1 MTTFKEKFYENI
13 NHIFDTKKT
22 IYENSQLF
30 KQNKKIISSDIERK
44 IHEINSELAKKITLY
59 NSNNNSNEYKKISTL
74 KVIFNITPTI

>member
-13 NHIFDTKKT
+13 NHILDTKKT

-30 KQNKKIISSDIERK
+30 KQNKKNISSDIERK

-59 NSNNNSNEYKKISTL
+59 NSNNNSNEYKK
-74 KVIFNITPTI
+74 NINSKSDI

>member
-13 NHIFDTKKT
+13 NHILDIKKT

-30 KQNKKIISSDIERK
+30 KQNKKNISSDIERK

-59 NSNNNSNEYKKISTL
+59 NSNNNSNKYKK
-74 KVIFNITPTI
+74 NINSKSDI